1 MINHPITN
9 ATKTAKITA
18 LLRVVPPL
26 LESWRARSLLSASH
40 PRSRPRLQHLEPVP
54 ERIIIGRVR
63 LEPVSVL
70 RLSYEEGARIAAPGY
85 AIVSA
90 YGGAEGIG
98 YGEGRGTA
106 TGRIEG
112 DVVWSNYPRRR
123 SDGQMLPNARGLITT
138 ADGGAILFELRGRT
152 IFGDDGLG
160 RQNLV
165 GWFESDHESHRW
177 LNDVVCIAEGMIGAE
192 GMELR
197 VYAGI
202 HDMPAG

>member
-1 MINHPITN
+1 MF
-9 ATKTAKITA
+9 
-18 LLRVVPPL
+18 
-26 LESWRARSLLSASH
+26 
-40 PRSRPRLQHLEPVP
+40 
-54 ERIIIGRVR
+54 
-63 LEPVSVL
+63 
-70 RLSYEEGARIAAPGY
+70 RLSYEEDARIAAPGY

-90 YGGAEGIG
+90 YGGDEGIG

-138 ADGGAILFELRGRT
+138 ADGGTILFELRGRT

-192 GMELR
+192 GMERPR
-197 VYAGI
+197 VRGHPRHAGGMRPAAYGWSPPSKS
-202 HDMPAG
+202 MPDSASTRLPNGSRV